1 MATVV
6 VRRPMRRPVPELP
19 SGELL
24 LEAPPE
30 VPEPG
35 GRQWAQV
42 LMVLPMVAMMG
53 AMMLMSSGSIAS
65 GLRYVIFGLFGLAM
79 VGMIVVGMMNRG
91 GAGKVE
97 MGQARRTYL
106 RQLAQQRLRLGRS
119 IDQQRDALSYVHP
132 DPRSLWALAGSYR
145 LWERRQDDSDFGVTR
160 IGVGPQGPATAVV
173 PPDTQPLER
182 LEPLSALALRR
193 FVSTYATVP
202 ELPLAIAVTGFAR
215 IYLPGD
221 SKRSADLARAM
232 IAQLATLHAPD
243 NLRIAIC
250 AGADR
255 RADWDWAKWLPHA
268 LHPERTDALGPLR
281 LIAPSIAAL
290 EAMLDDLL
298 ANRPRFDPDGAG
310 RISGPHLVVIVDGGD
325 TDGSDH
331 LLVGAGLEGVTLLD
345 LTFPPPRAIDSSAI
359 SLDVDADGNV
369 LAETM
374 EGDQR
379 LGRADGL
386 DLVTVEGLARQLTPL
401 RLTAGS
407 HGEQPL
413 SADLG
418 LAELLDLGDP
428 FDFDPDDTWLPR
440 PSRDRLRVRFG
451 LRADGQPIELDL
463 KESAQEGMGPHGL
476 LIGATGSGKSE
487 LLRTLVLALA
497 ITHPPRSLNFA
508 LVDFKGGAT
517 FTRLDKLPHTS
528 AVITNLAEEL
538 HLVDR
543 MADAINGELLRRQE
557 LLRAAGN
564 FSSLR
569 DYEKARA
576 AGAPLEEVPTLLVI
590 CDEFSELLTARPDF
604 IDMFVQ
610 IGRVGRSLGVHL
622 LLASQRLEEGRLRG
636 LEAHLS
642 FRIGLRTFSDIDS
655 RTVLGVN
662 DAFHLPRAPGHGFL
676 RVGTE
681 QMDRFRSAYV
691 SGVHRRPTA
700 GGLPVTA
707 DDSVELLDYSSGYVA
722 ATVEDEAEEIAPDPD
737 GAFDDSIGESL
748 MDVLVDRFEGKGTPA
763 HQIWLPPLDAPPSLG
778 NVLAGL
784 AGGPASGSAFQPG
797 RLATLAGIVDRP
809 LEQRRDPLLV
819 DLSAG
824 AGHVAVAGSPQSGKS
839 TTLVT
844 LITGLAL
851 THTPAEVQFYCL
863 DFGGGVLSGVR
874 DLPHVGGVAGRQDVN
889 AVRRTVIEVVGIIA
903 ARENAFARAGID
915 SMETYREQRR
925 RGEHA
930 DSPYGDVFLVVDG
943 WATIRNDFEDLE
955 PLLADIATRGL
966 AYGVH
971 LMVSVARW
979 FDLRTNVRDLCGTK
993 LELRLG
999 DPTDSLVDRRTAIQV
1014 PERTPGR
1021 GVTSTRHHFL
1031 IAAPRLREPVGAER
1045 VSAGLSEL
1053 VQSVRSAWPSEPAP
1067 TIKLLPTDV
1076 PYEAVAGAS
1085 SPEAGLAVG
1094 VAERSLGPVLLDP
1107 SANPTFILLGDTG
1120 SGKSGFL
1127 RTLAGRIRE
1136 TYTPDQARMVVVDHR
1151 RSLLGGV
1158 EGEHL
1163 VGYGT
1168 NHQVT
1173 ANLIGGVVQILE
1185 GRLPGAEVTPQQ
1197 LRDRSWWQG
1206 PDLFLLIDDYDL
1218 VASSE
1223 AHPLMPLVPFIPQ
1236 AADIGLRIFVARRT
1250 GGAMRGLFEPVLARM
1265 REVGSPGLLLSG
1277 SREEGPLLGG
1287 LRAQPMPP
1295 GRGYLVNRQGNS
1307 QLVQLTHP
1315 PADDQ
1320 PAG

>member
-1 MATVV
+1 MATMV

-35 GRQWAQV
+35 GRQWAQM

-53 AMMLMSSGSIAS
+53 AMMLMLSGSIAS
-65 GLRYVIFGLFGLAM
+65 SLRYVVFGLFGLAM
-79 VGMIVVGMMNRG
+79 VGMVVVTLVTRSGS
-91 GAGKVE
+91 GKAE
-97 MGQARRTYL
+97 MGQARRSYL
-106 RQLAQQRLRLGRS
+106 RHLAQQRLRLGRS
-119 IDQQRDALSYVHP
+119 IGQQRDALSYVHP
-132 DPRSLWALAGSYR
+132 DPGSLWALAGSYR

-160 IGVGPQGPATAVV
+160 IGVGPQGPATAIV

-193 FVSTYATVP
+193 FVSTYAKVP

-221 SKRSADLARAM
+221 GGRSTALARAM
-232 IAQLATLHAPD
+232 VAQLVTLHAPD

-250 AGADR
+250 ADANR

-268 LHPERTDALGPLR
+268 LHPERSDALGPLR

-298 ANRPRFDPDGAG
+298 TNRPRFDPDSGG
-310 RISGPHLVVIVDGGD
+310 GISSPHLVVIIDGGD

-359 SLDVDADGNV
+359 SLDVDAEGN
-369 LAETM
+369 LSAETM

-379 LGRADGL
+379 LGHADGL
-386 DLVTVEGLARQLTPL
+386 DIVTVEGLARQLAPL
-401 RLTAGS
+401 RLTAGT

-451 LRADGQPIELDL
+451 LRADGLPIELDL

-538 HLVDR
+538 ELVDR

-576 AGAPLEEVPTLLVI
+576 AGAPLDEVPTLLVI

-642 FRIGLRTFSDIDS
+642 YRIGLRTFSDIDS

-691 SGVHRRPTA
+691 SGLHRRPA
-700 GGLPVTA
+700 PGAFPVTA
-707 DDSVELLDYSSGYVA
+707 DDSLELLDYSSGYVA
-722 ATVEDEAEEIAPDPD
+722 AAVEDESEETAPDPD
-737 GAFDDSIGESL
+737 GVFDEAIGESL

-763 HQIWLPPLDAPPSLG
+763 HQIWLPPLDAPPPLG
-778 NVLAGL
+778 ALLPGDQGSGGAVRPGGL
-784 AGGPASGSAFQPG
+784 V
-797 RLATLAGIVDRP
+797 TIAGIVDRP
-809 LEQRRDPLLV
+809 LEQRRDPLFV

-844 LITGLAL
+844 LIAGLAL
-851 THTPAEVQFYCL
+851 THTPQQVQFYCL
-863 DFGGGVLSGVR
+863 DFGGGTLSGLR
-874 DLPHVGGVAGRQDVN
+874 DLPHVGGVAGRQDIN
-889 AVRRTVIEVVGIIA
+889 AVRRTVIEIVGIIA
-903 ARENAFARAGID
+903 ARESAFSQAGVD
-915 SMETYREQRR
+915 SMEAYREQRR

-930 DSPYGDVFLVVDG
+930 DSQYGDVFLVVDG
-943 WATIRNDFEDLE
+943 WATIRKDFEDLE

-999 DPTDSLVDRRTAIQV
+999 DPTDSLVDRRAAIQV
-1014 PERTPGR
+1014 PERSPGR
-1021 GVTSTRHHFL
+1021 GVTSSKHHFL
-1031 IAAPRLREPVGAER
+1031 IATPRLREPAGAER
-1045 VSAGLSEL
+1045 VSVGLAEL
-1053 VQSVRSAWPSEPAP
+1053 VQSVRSAWPDAPAP
-1067 TIKLLPTDV
+1067 TIKLLPPDV
-1076 PYEAVAGAS
+1076 PYETVSGAS
-1085 SPEAGLAVG
+1085 SLQAGLAVG

-1107 SANPTFILLGDTG
+1107 AANPTFIVLGDTG

-1127 RTLAGRIRE
+1127 RTLAARIQE
-1136 TYTPDQARMVVVDHR
+1136 TYPPEQARMLVIDHR
-1151 RSLLGGV
+1151 RSLLGGI

-1173 ANLIGGVVQILE
+1173 ANLIGGVVQLLE
-1185 GRLPGAEVTPQQ
+1185 ARLPGPEVTPQE

-1206 PDLFLLIDDYDL
+1206 PDIFVLIDDFDL

-1223 AHPLMPLVPFIPQ
+1223 AHPLMPLLPFIPH
-1236 AADIGLRIFVARRT
+1236 AGDIGLRIFAARRT
-1250 GGAMRGLFEPVLARM
+1250 GGAMRGLFEPVLARIRDM
-1265 REVGSPGLLLSG
+1265 GSPGLLLSG
-1277 SREEGPLLGG
+1277 SRDEGPLLGG

-1307 QLVQLTHP
+1307 QLIQLTHP
-1315 PADDQ
+1315 PSDDQ

>member
-6 VRRPMRRPVPELP
+6 VRRPMRRPAPELP
-19 SGELL
+19 GGELL

-30 VPEPG
+30 VPEPA
-35 GRQWAQV
+35 GRQWAQM

-53 AMMLMSSGSIAS
+53 AMMLMFSGSIAS
-65 GLRYVIFGLFGLAM
+65 SLRYVIFGLFGLAM
-79 VGMIVVGMMNRG
+79 IGMIVLSVFSRG
-91 GAGKVE
+91 SGAGKVE

-106 RQLAQQRLRLGRS
+106 RHLAQQRLRLGRS
-119 IDQQRDALSYVHP
+119 VGQQREALHYLHP
-132 DPRSLWALAGSYR
+132 DPASLWAVAGSYR
-145 LWERRQDDSDFGVTR
+145 LWERRRDDADFGVTR
-160 IGVGPQGPATAVV
+160 IGIGKQGPATTIV

-193 FVSTYATVP
+193 FVSTYAAVSN
-202 ELPLAIAVTGFAR
+202 LPLAIAVTGFAR

-221 SKRSADLARAM
+221 EDRSQSMARAM
-232 IAQLATLHAPD
+232 VAQLACLHAPD

-250 AGADR
+250 TSADR
-255 RADWDWAKWLPHA
+255 RDDWDWAKWLPHV
-268 LHPERTDALGPLR
+268 LHPERNDALGPIR
-281 LIAPSIAAL
+281 LIAPSITAL

-298 ANRPRFDPDGAG
+298 TNRPRFDPDAASAV
-310 RISGPHLVVIVDGGD
+310 SGPHLVVILDGGD
-325 TDGSDH
+325 ADGSDH
-331 LLVGAGLEGVTLLD
+331 LLVGPGLEGVTVVD
-345 LTFPPPRAIDSSAI
+345 LTFPPPRAIDTSAI
-359 SLDVDADGNV
+359 SLDLEADGT
-369 LAETM
+369 LHAETM
-374 EGDQR
+374 DGAERIGQ
-379 LGRADGL
+379 ADPL
-386 DLVTVEGLARQLTPL
+386 DLVTAEGLARQLAPL
-401 RLTAGS
+401 RLTAGV

-418 LAELLDLGDP
+418 LAELLELGDP
-428 FDFDPDDTWLPR
+428 FDFDPEDTWLPR

-451 LRADGQPIELDL
+451 LRSDGQPIELDL

-636 LEAHLS
+636 LETHLS

-691 SGVHRRPTA
+691 SGVHRRPVPGA
-700 GGLPVTA
+700 LPSMGDRT
-707 DDSVELLDYSSGYVA
+707 VELLDYSSGYVA
-722 ATVEDEAEEIAPDPD
+722 PVVEEEQDEKQPDPD
-737 GAFDDSIGESL
+737 GVFDEAVGESL

-763 HQIWLPPLDAPPSLG
+763 HQIWLAPLDKAPALG
-778 NVLAGL
+778 TVLPT
-784 AGGPASGSAFQPG
+784 GPTDFPIGRFQPG
-797 RLATLAGIVDRP
+797 RLQTVAGIVDRP
-809 LEQRRDPLLV
+809 LEQRRDPLLL

-824 AGHVAVAGSPQSGKS
+824 GGHVAVAGSVQSGKS

-851 THTPAEVQFYCL
+851 THSPRDVQFYCL
-863 DFGGGVLSGVR
+863 DFGGGVLTGVR
-874 DLPHVGGVAGRQDVN
+874 DLPHVGSVAGRQDVN
-889 AVRRTVIEVVGIIA
+889 AVRRSVIEVLGIVA
-903 ARENAFARAGID
+903 EREKTFAQLGID
-915 SMETYREQRR
+915 SMETYRERR
-925 RGEHA
+925 RQGELA
-930 DSPYGDVFLVVDG
+930 DHPYGDVFLVVDG

-955 PLLADIATRGL
+955 QLLADIATRGL

-993 LELRLG
+993 LELRIG
-999 DPTDSLVDRRTAIQV
+999 DPIDSMVDRRAAALV
-1014 PERTPGR
+1014 PERAPGR
-1021 GVTSTRHHFL
+1021 GIMTGRHQF
-1031 IAAPRLREPVGAER
+1031 ITAAPRLSEPQGEER
-1045 VSAGLSEL
+1045 VSVGLAEL
-1053 VQSVRSAWPSEPAP
+1053 VRTVAEAWPGQAAP
-1067 TIKLLPTDV
+1067 EVRLLPPDV
-1076 PYEAVAGAS
+1076 PYEAGNGAS
-1085 SPEAGLAVG
+1085 SQEAGLAVA
-1094 VAERSLGPVLLDP
+1094 VAERSLQPVLLDP
-1107 SANPTFILLGDTG
+1107 NANPTFILLGDTG
-1120 SGKSGFL
+1120 SGKTGFL
-1127 RTLAGRIRE
+1127 RTLCRRISE
-1136 TYTPDQARMVVVDHR
+1136 TYTPAEACVLVIDHR
-1151 RSLLGGV
+1151 RSMLGSV
-1158 EGEHL
+1158 EGPNL
-1163 VGYGT
+1163 LGYGT
-1168 NHQVT
+1168 GHQVT
-1173 ANLIGGVVQILE
+1173 ENLIQRLVQILE
-1185 GRLPGAEVTPQQ
+1185 ERLPGPDITPQQ

-1206 PDLFLLIDDYDL
+1206 PDVFVLIDDYDM
-1218 VASSE
+1218 VATGDG
-1223 AHPLMPLVPFIPQ
+1223 HPLMPLLPYIPQ
-1236 AADIGLRIFVARRT
+1236 AADIGLRIYAARRT
-1250 GGAMRGLFEPVLARM
+1250 GGAMRGLFEPVLAKIRA
-1265 REVGSPGLLLSG
+1265 VGSPGLQLSG
-1277 SREEGPLLGG
+1277 SRDEGILLGG
-1287 LRAQPMPP
+1287 LRAQPLPP
-1295 GRGYLVNRQGNS
+1295 GRGFLVNRQGDS
-1307 QLVQLTHP
+1307 QLIQLTHP

-1320 PAG
+1320 EQ

>member
-6 VRRPMRRPVPELP
+6 VRRPARRPAPDLP
-19 SGELL
+19 GGELL

-35 GRQWAQV
+35 GRQWAQM

-53 AMMLMSSGSIAS
+53 AMMLMFSGSIANS
-65 GLRYVIFGLFGLAM
+65 LRYVIFGLFGLAM
-79 VGMIVVGMMNRG
+79 VGMIVVAIFTRNS

-106 RQLAQQRLRLGRS
+106 RHLAQQRLRLGRS
-119 IDQQRDALSYVHP
+119 ISRQRDTLHYLHP
-132 DPRSLWALAGSYR
+132 EPGTLWSLAGSYR
-145 LWERRQDDSDFGVTR
+145 LWERRQDDADFGVTR
-160 IGVGPQGPATAVV
+160 IGIGRQGPATTIV

-193 FVSTYATVP
+193 FVSTYATVSN
-202 ELPLAIAVTGFAR
+202 LPLAIAVTGFAR

-221 SKRSADLARAM
+221 ENRSQALARAM
-232 IAQLATLHAPD
+232 VAQLATLHAPD
-243 NLRIAIC
+243 NLRIAVC
-250 AGADR
+250 ASAER
-255 RADWDWAKWLPHA
+255 REDWDWVKWLPHA
-268 LHPERTDALGPLR
+268 LHPERSDALGPLR
-281 LIAPSIAAL
+281 LIAPSITAL

-298 ANRPRFDPDGAG
+298 TNRPRFDPDTAGAI
-310 RISGPHLVVIVDGGD
+310 RGPHLVVVLDGGD
-325 TDGSDH
+325 AEGSDH
-331 LLVGAGLEGVTLLD
+331 LLAGPGLEGVTVLD
-345 LTFPPPRAIDSSAI
+345 LTFAPPRAIDPSAI
-359 SLDVDADGNV
+359 SLDVDPDGT
-369 LAETM
+369 LHAETM
-374 EGDQR
+374 EGAERIGD
-379 LGRADGL
+379 ADTL
-386 DLVTVEGLARQLTPL
+386 DLITAEGLARQLAPL
-401 RLTAGS
+401 RLTAGAQ
-407 HGEQPL
+407 GEQPL

-418 LAELLDLGDP
+418 LADLLDLGDP
-428 FDFDPDDTWLPR
+428 YDFDPEDTWVPR

-451 LRADGQPIELDL
+451 LRSDGQPIEIDL

-622 LLASQRLEEGRLRG
+622 LLASQRLDEGRLRG

-662 DAFHLPRAPGHGFL
+662 DAFLLPRAPGHGYL

-691 SGVHRRPTA
+691 SGVHRRAVA
-700 GGLPVTA
+700 GAVPMSGEPA
-707 DDSVELLDYSSGYVA
+707 VELLDYSSGYV
-722 ATVEDEAEEIAPDPD
+722 TPVVEDESEEPAPDPD
-737 GAFDDSIGESL
+737 GAFDESIGETL
-748 MDVLVDRFEGKGTPA
+748 MDVLVDRFEGKGSPA
-763 HQIWLPPLDAPPSLG
+763 HQIWLPPLDEAPALG
-778 NVLAGL
+778 TVLPTGP
-784 AGGPASGSAFQPG
+784 GGPAIPGFEPG
-797 RLATLAGIVDRP
+797 RLKTVVGIVDRP
-809 LEQRRDPLLV
+809 LEQRRDPLIV

-824 AGHVAVAGSPQSGKS
+824 GGHVAVSGSVQSGKS
-839 TTLVT
+839 TTLVS
-844 LITGLAL
+844 LITSLAL
-851 THTPAEVQFYCL
+851 THSPKDVQFYCL
-863 DFGGGVLSGVR
+863 DFGGGVLTGVR
-874 DLPHVGGVAGRQDVN
+874 NLPHVGSIAGRQDGN
-889 AVRRTVIEVVGIIA
+889 AVRRSVIEVLGIVA
-903 ARENAFARAGID
+903 EREKSFAQLGID
-915 SMETYREQRR
+915 SMETYRERR
-925 RGEHA
+925 RQGDLA
-930 DSPYGDVFLVVDG
+930 DQQYGDVFLVIDG
-943 WATIRNDFEDLE
+943 WSTIRNDFEDLE
-955 PLLADIATRGL
+955 PLLVDIATRGL

-993 LELRLG
+993 LELRIG
-999 DPTDSLVDRRTAIQV
+999 DPIDSLVDRRAAAQV
-1014 PERTPGR
+1014 PERSPGR
-1021 GVTSTRHHFL
+1021 GLNTGRHHFL
-1031 IAAPRLREPVGAER
+1031 IAAPRLREPNGEERISVGLAD
-1045 VSAGLSEL
+1045 L
-1053 VQSVRSAWPSEPAP
+1053 VRTVAAAWPDAKAP
-1067 TIKLLPTDV
+1067 EVRLLPADV
-1076 PYEAVAGAS
+1076 PYEACDGAS
-1085 SPEAGLAVG
+1085 SKAAGLAIG
-1094 VAERSLGPVLLDP
+1094 VAERSLEPVLVDP
-1107 SANPTFILLGDTG
+1107 DTNPTFLLLGDTG
-1120 SGKSGFL
+1120 SGKTGFL
-1127 RTLAGRIRE
+1127 KTLSRRIAE
-1136 TYTPDQARMVVVDHR
+1136 TYTPDEACVLVVDHR
-1151 RSLLGGV
+1151 RSLLGSV

-1163 VGYGT
+1163 LGYGT
-1168 NHQVT
+1168 GHQVT
-1173 ANLIGGVVQILE
+1173 TSLINRLVQILE
-1185 GRLPGAEVTPQQ
+1185 ERLPGPDVTPQQ

-1206 PDLFLLIDDYDL
+1206 PDVFVLIDDYDM
-1218 VASSE
+1218 VATGE
-1223 AHPLMPLVPFIPQ
+1223 GHPLMPLLPYIPQ
-1236 AADIGLRIFVARRT
+1236 AADIGLRIYAARRT
-1250 GGAMRGLFEPVLARM
+1250 GGAMRGLLEPVLAKIRA
-1265 REVGSPGLLLSG
+1265 VGSPGLQLSG
-1277 SREEGPLLGG
+1277 SRDEGILLGG
-1287 LRAQPMPP
+1287 LRAQPLPP
-1295 GRGYLVNRQGNS
+1295 GRGFLVNRQGTS

-1315 PADDQ
+1315 PADHDRTD
-1320 PAG
+1320 